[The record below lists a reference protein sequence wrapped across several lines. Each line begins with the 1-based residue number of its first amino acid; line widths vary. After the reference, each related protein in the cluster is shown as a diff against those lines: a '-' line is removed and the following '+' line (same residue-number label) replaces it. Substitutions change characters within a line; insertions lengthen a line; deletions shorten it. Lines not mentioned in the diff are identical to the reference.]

1 MYKAPYYPVGWLY
14 IRLQSVRSHLHV
26 LYICPLADGQ
36 RADFL
41 QFSLFTALGT
51 VYDACT
57 IRSGWRSM
65 DSREFEKDRE
75 SGSHE
80 GTADCGRILLSS
92 NPFLSRLE
100 DPGTL

>member
-1 MYKAPYYPVGWLY
+1 
-14 IRLQSVRSHLHV
+14 
-26 LYICPLADGQ
+26 
-36 RADFL
+36 
-41 QFSLFTALGT
+41 
-51 VYDACT
+51 
-57 IRSGWRSM
+57 M